1 MQDGFGMRSVREDMG
16 PPKGLPEGS
25 KVGILIL
32 NPDEVRAKREEMIQR
47 WQAVFGQ

>member
-1 MQDGFGMRSVREDMG
+1 MQDGFGMRSVRENMT

-32 NPDEVRAKREEMIQR
+32 NPDDVRAKREEIIER
-47 WQAVFGQ
+47 WQAVFGK